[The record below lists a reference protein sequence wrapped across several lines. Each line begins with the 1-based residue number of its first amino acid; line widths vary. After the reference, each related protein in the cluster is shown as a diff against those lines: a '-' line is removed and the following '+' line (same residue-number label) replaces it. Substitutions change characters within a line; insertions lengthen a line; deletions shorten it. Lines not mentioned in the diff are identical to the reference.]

1 MVVIISQAKKYLFMQ
16 GYAYPCT
23 PLGEGR
29 LPESLE
35 DVKRT

>member
-29 LPESLE
+29 LPEPLE